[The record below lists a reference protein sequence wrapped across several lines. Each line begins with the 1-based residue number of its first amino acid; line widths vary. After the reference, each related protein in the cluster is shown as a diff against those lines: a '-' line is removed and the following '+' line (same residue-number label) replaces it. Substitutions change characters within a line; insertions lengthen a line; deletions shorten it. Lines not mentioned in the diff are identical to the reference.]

1 MFLLILCLII
11 PDRDMRDII
20 KILLLSIAA
29 IVSLVA
35 CEGDHEVIETDWTTL
50 ETVELQ
56 RHYNKYMDGEWVYQY
71 DDSIHF
77 IEMSYT
83 FNTKDS
89 TFSGYYNELINMA
102 PNSSVDPDWQL
113 LWQGSFSGMWVLLHS
128 VDLDQ
133 DYIYMGDMDFK
144 NVHGLLARY
153 DVLGGR
159 VLFYGASKNTLRVT
173 TPLTFRRIDMHHPVK
188 TD

>member
-1 MFLLILCLII
+1 MIQSSIVKRWLWILMPFVAAWMFG
-11 PDRDMRDII
+11 
-20 KILLLSIAA
+20 S
-29 IVSLVA
+29 

-56 RHYNKYMDGEWVYQY
+56 KHYNQYMDGDWEYQH
-71 DDSIHF
+71 DDSIHY
-77 IEMSYT
+77 IEMSYS

-102 PNSSVDPDWQL
+102 PTAADNPDWQL
-113 LWQGSFSGMWVLLHS
+113 LWQGSFSGKWGLLPS
-128 VDLDQ
+128 GDLGQ
-133 DYIYMGDMDFK
+133 DYIYMGDMVFN
-144 NVHGLLARY
+144 NVHGVLARY

-173 TPLTFRRIDMHHPVK
+173 TPLTFKRIDMHHPK
-188 TD
+188 SE